1 MAIAYKW
8 SIAQLDRK
16 TSNGFVTTAHW
27 RVSAVDGGYEAFADS
42 TCSWSDATPEIEYAE
57 LTEDDVLGWVWAN
70 GVDKSVIEATL
81 AQQIEAQK
89 APVKASGL
97 PWVK

>member
-1 MAIAYKW
+1 MNTIWK
-8 SIAQLDRK
+8 IENLDRK
-16 TSNGFVTTAHW
+16 TSNGFVTTAYW
-27 RVSAVDGGYEAFADS
+27 RVSTVDGIYEATTCS
-42 TCSWSDATPEIEYAE
+42 TCSWPDATPEIEYSE

-70 GVDKSVIEATL
+70 GVDKAATEASL

-89 APVKASGL
+89 APLKASGL